1 MSDPESITEP
11 AFRYVSD
18 WQSMQPDA
26 AEAVRMFWQ
35 SEGAISDEA
44 QISERLKQV
53 VMHALSAD
61 GSVAGVCTA
70 IPLTPAQLGQPLYY
84 WRTFVGTRW
93 RSTPLVMSL
102 LKRSCTL
109 LEDYAQT
116 HDYPAIGVLLELENT
131 RFREKGR
138 MAQWWNPRF
147 VYIGRSN
154 RGLDM
159 RVHYFKGA
167 KLKSPP

>member
-1 MSDPESITEP
+1 MSDPDSSTEA
-11 AFRYVSD
+11 AFRYVND
-18 WQSMQPDA
+18 WQSMQPADS
-26 AEAVRMFWQ
+26 EAIRAFWLR
-35 SEGAISDEA
+35 EGAINDEA
-44 QISERLKQV
+44 QIGERVKQV
-53 VMHALSAD
+53 VMHACSAD

-70 IPLTPAQLGQPLYY
+70 VVATPVQLGQPMYY
-84 WRTFVGTRW
+84 WRTFVGANW
-93 RSTPLVMSL
+93 RSTSLVMSL

-109 LEDYAQT
+109 LEEYARA
-116 HDYPAIGVLLELENT
+116 HDYPCIGVVLELENT

-147 VYIGRSN
+147 VYIGRSA

-167 KLKSPP
+167 KLKSAP

>member
-1 MSDPESITEP
+1 MNEPVGIAEP
-11 AFRYVSD
+11 AFRYVND
-18 WQSMQPDA
+18 WQSMQPAD
-26 AEAVRMFWQ
+26 AEAIRAFWLR
-35 SEGAISDEA
+35 EGAINDEA
-44 QISERLKQV
+44 QVNERVKQV

-61 GSVAGVCTA
+61 GSIAGVCTA
-70 IPLTPAQLGQPLYY
+70 TPTTPQQLGQPVYY
-84 WRTFVGTRW
+84 WRTFVGAHW

-116 HDYPAIGVLLELENT
+116 NQYPCIGVFLELENA

-147 VYIGRSN
+147 VFIGRSS

-167 KLKSPP
+167 KLKSTP

>member
-1 MSDPESITEP
+1 MSDPDSLTEP

-18 WQSMQPDA
+18 WQSMHPDDA
-26 AEAVRMFWQ
+26 AAIRAFWKR
-35 SEGAISDEA
+35 EGAISDEA
-44 QISERLKQV
+44 QMNERVQQV

-61 GSVAGVCTA
+61 GTVAGVCTA
-70 IPLTPAQLGQPLYY
+70 IAATPPQLGQPLYY
-84 WRTFVGTRW
+84 WRTFVGASW

-109 LEDYAQT
+109 LEAYAQA
-116 HDYPAIGVLLELENT
+116 HDYPCIGVLLELENT

>member
-1 MSDPESITEP
+1 MSEPDSSAEP
-11 AFRYVSD
+11 AFRYVND
-18 WQSMQPDA
+18 WQSMQPAD
-26 AEAVRMFWQ
+26 AEAIHAFWVR
-35 SEGAISDEA
+35 EGAINDEA
-44 QISERLKQV
+44 QIKERLKQV

-70 IPLTPAQLGQPLYY
+70 IPSTPQQLGQPVYY
-84 WRTFVGTRW
+84 WRTFVGAQW

-109 LEDYAQT
+109 LEDYARA
-116 HDYPAIGVLLELENT
+116 HEYPCIGVFLELENA

-138 MAQWWNPRF
+138 MAQWWSPRF
-147 VYIGRSN
+147 VFIGRSN